1 MYQFDWHAPRRA
13 GVGTGR
19 PAVAPTVWFLG
30 WTSLLTDISSEM
42 INGILPLYLVGFLRL
57 SPLQFGVID
66 GLYQGVSA
74 VLRLAGGYL
83 ADRFRRYKETAVA
96 GYGLSAVCKI
106 GLLAANASWP
116 LLAATIALDR
126 TGKGLRTAP
135 RDAMIT
141 LTSSKENLATSFGV
155 HRAMDA
161 VGALGGPLVAFMI
174 LAAAPERFDLV
185 FVASF
190 CFAVVGVAVL
200 AMFVDGTVV
209 GGTLDHVARPALGSI
224 LRTLAT
230 QSSFVFLSVAA
241 VVLSIATMS
250 DAFIFL
256 TFQQRLQFAPSV
268 FPLLYVATSLSFAAL
283 AVPAGRLADRFG
295 SRIVFMGG
303 YLALGGVYVM
313 LLAPGAG
320 AAGAVLGVLGLGAYY
335 AATDG
340 VLMALAGRMLPPQHV
355 ASGLAVL
362 ATFTSLARFF
372 SSVAFGWMWS
382 TGDAAMAVR
391 VSGTALIAAILIA
404 ALALSRINDSG
415 ITKGSSDHH
424 ADH

>member
-1 MYQFDWHAPRRA
+1 MYQFDWQAPRRA
-13 GVGTGR
+13 VMKGR
-19 PAVAPTVWFLG
+19 SAVPATVLFLG

-96 GYGLSAVCKI
+96 GYGLSAVCKL
-106 GLLAANASWP
+106 GLLASNASWP
-116 LLAATIALDR
+116 LLATMIALDR

-141 LTSSKENLATSFGV
+141 LTSTREDLATSFGV

-161 VGALGGPLVAFMI
+161 AGALAGPLVAFLI
-174 LAAAPERFDLV
+174 LAGAPDRFDLV

-190 CFAVVGVAVL
+190 GFAIVGVAVL
-200 AMFVDGTVV
+200 TLFVDGTSV
-209 GGTLDHVARPALGSI
+209 GGSLDQVARPALGGI
-224 LRTLAT
+224 LRALFT
-230 QSSFVFLSVAA
+230 QSSFVLLSGAA

-256 TFQQRLQFAPSV
+256 AFQQRLQFAPSV

-295 SRIVFMGG
+295 ARSVFLAG
-303 YLALGGVYVM
+303 YLALGGVYA
-313 LLAPGAG
+313 LLLVPGAG
-320 AAGAVLGVLGLGAYY
+320 AIGALIGVLGLGAYY

-355 ASGLAVL
+355 ASGMAVL
-362 ATFTSLARFF
+362 ATLTSVSRFG

-382 TGDAAMAVR
+382 TGDVAGAVR
-391 VSGTALIAAILIA
+391 VFGTALIAAIIIA
-404 ALALSRINDSG
+404 GLALSRMRDDKAVTS
-415 ITKGSSDHH
+415 
-424 ADH
+424 

>member
-13 GVGTGR
+13 GLGTR
-19 PAVAPTVWFLG
+19 RQAVAPTVWFLG

-42 INGILPLYLVGFLRL
+42 INGILPLYLVGVLRL
-57 SPLQFGVID
+57 SPFHFGIID

-96 GYGLSAVCKI
+96 GYGLSALCKI

-141 LTSSKENLATSFGV
+141 LTSSKENLATSFGL

-161 VGALGGPLVAFMI
+161 AGALAGPLVAFLI

-190 CFAVVGVAVL
+190 GFAIVGVAVL
-200 AMFVDGTVV
+200 AMFVDGRSIA
-209 GGTLDHVARPALGSI
+209 GTLESAARPS
-224 LRTLAT
+224 LAGICRSLLT
-230 QSSFVFLSVAA
+230 QSSFVLLSVAA

-256 TFQQRLQFAPSV
+256 TFQERLQFAPSV

-283 AVPAGRLADRFG
+283 AVPAGRMADRFG
-295 SRIVFMGG
+295 SRTVFMAG
-303 YLALGGVYVM
+303 YLALGGVYV
-313 LLAPGAG
+313 LLLTPGTGTAG
-320 AAGAVLGVLGLGAYY
+320 AMIGVLALGAYY

-340 VLMALAGRMLPPQHV
+340 VLMALAGRMLPPAHV
-355 ASGLAVL
+355 ASGMAVL
-362 ATFTSLARFF
+362 ATFTSLARLA

-382 TGDAAMAVR
+382 TGDVATAVR
-391 VSGTALIAAILIA
+391 VSGAALIVAIVIG
-404 ALALSRINDSG
+404 ALALSRINDAG
-415 ITKGSSDHH
+415 EMK
-424 ADH
+424 AR